1 MINNKKQSPK
11 VEVLREYEKERELS
25 DRWYY
30 PNKNKDFYY
39 YWAEKKDDAIS
50 LRKYQGWEVVQ
61 EDDNPVVRGQ
71 NILMRIPLDKYNI
84 LKERLEREKRLASG
98 ITNPSENRD
107 FDENMI
113 GSIIEN

>member
-25 DRWYY
+25 DMWYY
-30 PNKNKDFYY
+30 PNKDKNFYY
-39 YWAEKKDDAIS
+39 CWAEKKDSDIS

-71 NILMRIPLDKYNI
+71 NILMRIPLDRYNI
-84 LKERLEREKRLASG
+84 LKERLDRENKKKSG
-98 ITNPSENRD
+98 IKMLKGDKNLV
-107 FDENMI
+107 
-113 GSIIEN
+113 GSITEN